1 MYSYLVLLIIEF
13 LFFWLVV
20 FVDDLMWIIKSRFI
34 DFFVFLF
41 FRNKLI
47 CILLVYIYVLLY

>member
-20 FVDDLMWIIKSRFI
+20 FVDDLMWIIKLRFI